1 MVGRTVFV
9 LLAMIL
15 PCCTFAQG
23 LFKEDEKKKIVAFW
37 NAPGRYLV
45 SQPEWA
51 TKTGPWQVRLTPE
64 GSSWLL
70 KYQGALGKGAL
81 PPTADPTTFGGGVQ
95 GWKEWVLAKVAYDRW
110 KAQSL
115 ANLANS
121 RTLEITTPKNDR
133 RDIRLNALKPDPA
146 MAPPT
151 PGTIP
156 ASLLIAVGSPPSFAS
171 PVTPMRHDIRFEE
184 GDSYSYQDNINFSPT
199 YAYYRFS
206 QGVAH
211 EGTALTDDE
220 RTDLFKAAGLSDA
233 EQHVMLRVSKLEG
246 SFDAINTYDTG
257 FVSVGFIQFA
267 SLIAGKGSLGT
278 ALQQEKTD
286 TQEEFENDFRRF
298 GIDVASDGSIIAID
312 PVSGVEL
319 SGTDAILKIIDE
331 KRLIA
336 VFQKAGKMSRA
347 FRVAQIRVAKT
358 SYWPA
363 DDPIKIT
370 LGGTVLEGKVSDA
383 IQSEAGYATL
393 FDRKVNRGS
402 VAPFADVL
410 LSVMKKHNLKA
421 IPEALKYEREIIA
434 QLKYRVDFLLDKD
447 LKQPETGH

>member
-1 MVGRTVFV
+1 M
-9 LLAMIL
+9 
-15 PCCTFAQG
+15 
-23 LFKEDEKKKIVAFW
+23 
-37 NAPGRYLV
+37 
-45 SQPEWA
+45 
-51 TKTGPWQVRLTPE
+51 
-64 GSSWLL
+64 
-70 KYQGALGKGAL
+70 
-81 PPTADPTTFGGGVQ
+81 
-95 GWKEWVLAKVAYDRW
+95 
-110 KAQSL
+110 
-115 ANLANS
+115 
-121 RTLEITTPKNDR
+121 
-133 RDIRLNALKPDPA
+133 PA

-156 ASLLIAVGSPPSFAS
+156 ASLLNAVGAPPSFAS

-184 GDSYSYQDNINFSPT
+184 GDSYSYQDNVNFSPT

-211 EGTALTDDE
+211 EGTPLTDDE
-220 RTDLFKAAGLSDA
+220 RSDLFKAAGLSDT

-257 FVSVGFIQFA
+257 YVSVGFIQFA

-278 ALQQEKTD
+278 ALQQEKAD
-286 TQEEFENDFRRF
+286 SQEEFENDFRRF
-298 GIDVASDGSIIAID
+298 GIDVSPDGSIIAID

-319 SGTDAILKIIDE
+319 SGTDAVLKIIDE

-347 FRVAQIRVAKT
+347 FRVAQIRVAKS
-358 SYWPA
+358 SYWPS

-370 LGGTVLEGKVSDA
+370 LGGVVLEGKVSDA

-410 LSVMKKHNLKA
+410 LSVMKMHNLKT

-447 LKQPETGH
+447 LKQPKS